1 MEKSPNTTSILKT
14 AKSFTHRT
22 HGKVEIKDFSYF
34 SLNLSLTPPLLA
46 PFFPLCK
53 TPSKLSNDVLSF
65 TWLVLD
71 YLPGS
76 PCRPIKHP
84 WSHGHCLASSAF
96 IMVINSGTKNEWWN
110 NPIQKDL
117 KMPFTKGPYIDSR
130 QFHISFARS
139 GLIEYERTGRR
150 ELLCGSFTF
159 HPHRERM
166 WYLSSLC
173 NPPHVS
179 HIALGGSIVRDNMF
193 LKAFLFTWPDNR
205 IFYSV

>member
-1 MEKSPNTTSILKT
+1 MEKSPNTTNILKT

-166 WYLSSLC
+166 
-173 NPPHVS
+173 
-179 HIALGGSIVRDNMF
+179 
-193 LKAFLFTWPDNR
+193 
-205 IFYSV
+205 

>member
-1 MEKSPNTTSILKT
+1 MNQGCILKKFPSINCT
-14 AKSFTHRT
+14 L
-22 HGKVEIKDFSYF
+22 GKVENNDLSSS
-34 SLNLSLTPPLLA
+34 SLGPSLTPPPA
-46 PFFPLCK
+46 RSLCK
-53 TPSKLSNDVLSF
+53 TPSKLSNNAFSL
-65 TWLVLD
+65 TWLALD

-84 WSHGHCLASSAF
+84 WSHGRCLASSAF
-96 IMVINSGTKNEWWN
+96 IMVINSAPKNEWWN
-110 NPIQKDL
+110 NPIQRDL

-150 ELLCGSFTF
+150 ELQCGSFTF
-159 HPHRERM
+159 HPHRERP
-166 WYLSSLC
+166 WYLSCPC

-179 HIALGGSIVRDNMF
+179 HITLGGSIVRDNMF

-205 IFYSV
+205 IFHSAQVL